1 MPFRCSRTDRL
12 LDLARLQAVWLPLLA
27 ASCALLASK
36 GFAQNVASSQAQ
48 TTLSVQGSRMSEGF
62 FEYSGTSWTLIGP
75 RGFVRFGSPSPVVS
89 PLVSFGDPGGG
100 LGMGF
105 RGGGVH
111 GQFFGQWSQGYRRSF
126 VAQSM
131 QITLPNGS
139 WGTVGDQAYTP
150 FVIGFFPVVGDCSRY
165 PALSPGL
172 PILADPSLPPL
183 ATPGVFAKPVR
194 TSEKNAA
201 MSKPLQNSNRKQDEA
216 PTQPGLPNE
225 TSPLQDKNAL
235 VLSGNAPGHAS
246 AEASLAVVSTSAE
259 RVVYGV
265 DEARRR
271 REQELARENEI
282 ARSYLSRAE
291 TALQSG
297 KSEVAKTYLR
307 LALQHA
313 SERLRDEVVSKLKS
327 LEQTGKP

>member
-12 LDLARLQAVWLPLLA
+12 LDLARLQAVWLRLFA
-27 ASCALLASK
+27 ASWALLASR

-89 PLVSFGDPGGG
+89 PLVSFGDPGAG

-150 FVIGFFPVVGDCSRY
+150 FVIGFVPVVGDCSRC

-172 PILADPSLPPL
+172 PILADPSLPL
-183 ATPGVFAKPVR
+183 ATPGMFAKPVR

-201 MSKPLQNSNRKQDEA
+201 MAKFLQNPNRDQDEA

-246 AEASLAVVSTSAE
+246 AEASRGVVSTFAE

-265 DEARRR
+265 DEARWR

-297 KSEVAKTYLR
+297 KVEVAKTYLR
-307 LALQHA
+307 LAVEHA
-313 SERLRDEVVSKLKS
+313 SGTLREEAARKLQT
-327 LEQTGKP
+327 LEQTGKQ